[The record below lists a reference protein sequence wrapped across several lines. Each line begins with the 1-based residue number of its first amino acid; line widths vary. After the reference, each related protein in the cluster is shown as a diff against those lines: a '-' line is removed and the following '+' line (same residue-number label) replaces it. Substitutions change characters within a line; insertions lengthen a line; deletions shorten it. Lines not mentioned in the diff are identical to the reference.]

1 MMTPEQGLQVLHD
14 RNKALAEALRDCLG
28 EMHRREQGVS
38 SSEHWAMAMDTAAR
52 VLRES
57 LVIY

>member
-1 MMTPEQGLQVLHD
+1 MMTPEEGLKLLQD
-14 RNKALAEALRDCLG
+14 RNKALAEALRDCLD

-38 SSEHWAMAMDTAAR
+38 SSEHWTMAMDTAAR

-57 LVIY
+57 MVIY